1 MKTGVTK
8 ISAKVGLPPHGTL
21 IHIGEQKS
29 EKVRI
34 SLIEYDEAQF
44 RERELNTLDEFPH
57 REDEFFGSGSVCRN
71 FSRGCHSSFA
81 AEGIIV

>member
-8 ISAKVGLPPHGTL
+8 ISAKVGLPPGAL

-44 RERELNTLDEFPH
+44 R
-57 REDEFFGSGSVCRN
+57 
-71 FSRGCHSSFA
+71 
-81 AEGIIV
+81 